1 MTRFA
6 GSYLPFAPR
15 PCIITFVTEPSLEAP
30 ILDPAPEAE
39 SELAGTHNRIPG
51 VAGTWFHRGLLLS
64 VKLSRVNTVLLAV
77 YIELFTLLVL
87 FTWALA
93 MESLDIG
100 LAVGLAF
107 LTLSTLD
114 WVALSQLPRRRR
126 SYGPV
131 SPTLLVLVPLRAV
144 ITSVPVLLPLSPLW
158 TATLVEISNFALTGY
173 VLDSLWGEP
182 FRLTL
187 TSLTLKSP
195 KLKGAP
201 PLRVLH
207 LSDFH
212 VERLTRREEKVLKW
226 IDELRPDLI
235 VYTGDLLNFSYL
247 DDERARADCV
257 QLLAQ
262 IHAPLGVYAVPGT
275 PLIDTPAV
283 QAAIYPPTPHIRLLK
298 NEAIEIEGYPQVQ
311 IIGLTC
317 THDPELD
324 APKLARAC
332 AAVPPEKYTLLLYHS
347 PDLMPE
353 ARRAGIDLY
362 LCGHTH
368 GGQIRLP
375 LWGAVVTGSKYGKR
389 YEMGRYQ
396 EDSTTLYVSRG
407 IGLEG
412 KGAPRMRFLC
422 PPEIELF
429 ELRGE

>member
-1 MTRFA
+1 MTSVA
-6 GSYLPFAPR
+6 
-15 PCIITFVTEPSLEAP
+15 EPSVEVPTLETP
-30 ILDPAPEAE
+30 LDAE
-39 SELAGTHNRIPG
+39 SELTGTHNPIPG
-51 VAGTWFHRGLLLS
+51 VASTRFHRVLMLS
-64 VKLSRVNTVLLAV
+64 IKLSRVNGVVLAI
-77 YIELFTLLVL
+77 YTEFFTLLVL
-87 FTWALA
+87 FTWALT

-100 LAVGLAF
+100 FAVSIAF
-107 LTLSTLD
+107 LTLSIID

-126 SYGPV
+126 SFGPV
-131 SPTLLVLVPLRAV
+131 APTLLVLVPLRAM
-144 ITSVPVLLPLSPLW
+144 ITIVPVLLPLSPLW

-187 TSLTLKSP
+187 TRLTLKSP

-212 VERLTRREEKVLKW
+212 VERLTGREEKIVKW
-226 IDELRPDLI
+226 INELRPDLI
-235 VYTGDLLNFSYL
+235 VYTGDLLNYSYL
-247 DDERARADCV
+247 VDERARAECV

-262 IHAPLGVYAVPGT
+262 IRAPLGVYAVPGT
-275 PLIDTPAV
+275 PLIDTPDV
-283 QAAIYPPTPHIRLLK
+283 QAAIYPQAPHIHFLK
-298 NEAIEIEGYPQVQ
+298 NETIEVEGYPQMH

-317 THDPELD
+317 THDPLLD
-324 APKLARAC
+324 APKLDRAR
-332 AAVPPEKYTLLLYHS
+332 AAVPLEKYALLLYHS

-353 ARRAGIDLY
+353 ASRAGIDLY

-375 LWGAVVTGSKYGKR
+375 FWGAVVTSSKYGKR

-396 EDSTTLYVSRG
+396 GGSTTLYVSRG

>member
-1 MTRFA
+1 MTNVA
-6 GSYLPFAPR
+6 
-15 PCIITFVTEPSLEAP
+15 EPTVEAP
-30 ILDPAPEAE
+30 ILETAPEAA

-51 VAGTWFHRGLLLS
+51 VAGTWFHWVLMFS
-64 VKLSRVNTVLLAV
+64 VKLARVNGVLLAI

-87 FTWALA
+87 FTWASS
-93 MESLDIG
+93 MESLNIG
-100 LAVGLAF
+100 LAVSVAF
-107 LTLSTLD
+107 LTLCIID
-114 WVALSQLPRRRR
+114 WIALSQLPRRRR
-126 SYGPV
+126 SFGPV
-131 SPTLLVLVPLRAV
+131 APTLLVLVPLRAV
-144 ITSVPVLLPLSPLW
+144 ITIVPVLVPLSPLW
-158 TATLVEISNFALTGY
+158 IATIVEISNFALTGY

-187 TSLTLKSP
+187 SRLTLKSP

-207 LSDFH
+207 VSDFH

-226 IDELRPDLI
+226 IGELRPDLI
-235 VYTGDLLNFSYL
+235 VYTGDLLNYSYL

-257 QLLAQ
+257 QLLSRL
-262 IHAPLGVYAVPGT
+262 HAPLGVYAVPGT
-275 PLIDTPAV
+275 PLIDTPEV
-283 QAAIYPPTPHIRLLK
+283 QDAIYSQVPHIRFLK
-298 NEAIEIEGYPQVQ
+298 NETIEVEGYPQMQ

-317 THDPELD
+317 THDPILD
-324 APKLARAC
+324 APKLDRAR
-332 AAVPPEKYTLLLYHS
+332 AAVPPGKFTLLLYHS

-353 ARRAGIDLY
+353 ASRAGIDLY

-375 LWGAVVTGSKYGKR
+375 LWGAVVTSSKYGKR

-396 EDSTTLYVSRG
+396 DGSTTLYVSRG

>member
-1 MTRFA
+1 M
-6 GSYLPFAPR
+6 
-15 PCIITFVTEPSLEAP
+15 TFVSEPSAEAP
-30 ILDPAPEAE
+30 VLDKPLDGE
-39 SELAGTHNRIPG
+39 SELAGTHNQIPG
-51 VAGTWFHRGLLLS
+51 VASTRFHQLLMLS
-64 VKLSRVNTVLLAV
+64 VRLSRLNSIWLAI
-77 YIELFTLLVL
+77 YIEAFTLLVL
-87 FTWALA
+87 FSWAA
-93 MESLDIG
+93 VMESLDIG
-100 LAVGLAF
+100 LAVGIAF
-107 LTLSTLD
+107 LTLSVID

-126 SYGPV
+126 SFGPV
-131 SPTLLVLVPLRAV
+131 APTLLVLVPLRAS
-144 ITSVPVLLPLSPLW
+144 ITIIPVLLPISPLW
-158 TATLVEISNFALTGY
+158 IATIVEISNFALTGY

-187 TSLTLKSP
+187 TRLTVKSS

-207 LSDFH
+207 LTDFH

-226 IDELRPDLI
+226 IGELRPDLI

-257 QLLAQ
+257 QLLSK
-262 IHAPLGVYAVPGT
+262 INAPLGVYAVTGT
-275 PLIDTPAV
+275 PLIDTPEV
-283 QAAIYPPTPHIRLLK
+283 QAAIYPHAPHIRLLR
-298 NEAIEIEGYPQVQ
+298 NESIEVTGYPQVH

-317 THDPELD
+317 THDPLLD
-324 APKLARAC
+324 APKLDRLY
-332 AAVPPEKYTLLLYHS
+332 AAVPSDKYTLLLYHS
-347 PDLMPE
+347 PDLMPD
-353 ARRAGIDLY
+353 ASRAGVDLY

-375 LWGAVVTGSKYGKR
+375 LWGAVVTGSLYGKR

-396 EDSTTLYVSRG
+396 TGSTTLYISRG

>member
-1 MTRFA
+1 M
-6 GSYLPFAPR
+6 PIAPR
-15 PCIITFVTEPSLEAP
+15 ACIIIGVTEPSVEAP
-30 ILDPAPEAE
+30 TLETPVEAG

-51 VAGTWFHRGLLLS
+51 VASARFHRILLLS
-64 VKLSRVNTVLLAV
+64 VKVSRVNSVVLAV
-77 YIELFTLLVL
+77 YIEFFTLVVL
-87 FTWALA
+87 FTWAFV

-100 LAVGLAF
+100 LAVGIAF
-107 LTLSTLD
+107 LTLSVID
-114 WVALSQLPRRRR
+114 WMALSQLPRRHR
-126 SYGPV
+126 SFGPV
-131 SPTLLVLVPLRAV
+131 APTLLALVPLRAV
-144 ITSVPVLLPLSPLW
+144 ITVVPVLLPLSPLW
-158 TATLVEISNFALTGY
+158 TATIVEISNFALTGY

-187 TSLTLKSP
+187 TKLTLKSL

-212 VERLTRREEKVLKW
+212 IERVTRREEKIVKW
-226 IDELRPDLI
+226 INELRPDLI

-247 DDERARADCV
+247 DDERARAECV

-262 IHAPLGVYAVPGT
+262 IRAPLGVYAVPGT
-275 PLIDTPAV
+275 PLIDTPEI
-283 QAAIYPPTPHIRLLK
+283 QAAIYPQVSHIRLLK
-298 NEAIEIEGYPQVQ
+298 NETIEVEGYPQVQ

-317 THDPELD
+317 THDPLLD
-324 APKLARAC
+324 APKFDRVR
-332 AAVPPEKYTLLLYHS
+332 AAVPPGKFTLLLYHS

-353 ARRAGIDLY
+353 ASCAGIDLY

-375 LWGAVVTGSKYGKR
+375 LLGAVVTSSKYGKR

-396 EDSTTLYVSRG
+396 AGSTTLYVSRG

>member
-1 MTRFA
+1 
-6 GSYLPFAPR
+6 
-15 PCIITFVTEPSLEAP
+15 
-30 ILDPAPEAE
+30 
-39 SELAGTHNRIPG
+39 
-51 VAGTWFHRGLLLS
+51 VAGTWFHRILLLS
-64 VKLSRVNTVLLAV
+64 VKLSRVNGVLLAI
-77 YIELFTLLVL
+77 YIEFFTLLVL
-87 FTWALA
+87 FTWASV

-100 LAVGLAF
+100 LAVGVAF
-107 LTLSTLD
+107 LTLSVID

-126 SYGPV
+126 SFGPV
-131 SPTLLVLVPLRAV
+131 SPTLLVLVPLRAA
-144 ITSVPVLLPLSPLW
+144 ITGVPVLLPLSPLW
-158 TATLVEISNFALTGY
+158 TATLVEISNFVLTGY

-187 TSLTLKSP
+187 TTLTLKSP
-195 KLKGAP
+195 KLEGAP

-226 IDELRPDLI
+226 INELRPDLI

-257 QLLAQ
+257 QLLSQ
-262 IHAPLGVYAVPGT
+262 IHAPLGVYTVPGT
-275 PLIDTPAV
+275 PLIDTAAV
-283 QAAIYPPTPHIRLLK
+283 QAAIYPHTPHIRLLK
-298 NEAIEIEGYPQVQ
+298 NEAVEIEGYPQVQ
-311 IIGLTC
+311 LIGLTC
-317 THDPELD
+317 THDPILD
-324 APKLARAC
+324 VPKLDRAC

-375 LWGAVVTGSKYGKR
+375 LWGAVVTSSKYGKR
-389 YEMGRYQ
+389 YEMGRFQ
-396 EDSTTLYVSRG
+396 EGNTTLYVSRG

-422 PPEIELF
+422 PPEIEMF

>member
-1 MTRFA
+1 MNRVA
-6 GSYLPFAPR
+6 
-15 PCIITFVTEPSLEAP
+15 EPSIEAP
-30 ILDPAPEAE
+30 TFETPLEAE

-51 VAGTWFHRGLLLS
+51 VAGTWFHRILMLS
-64 VKLSRVNTVLLAV
+64 ARLSRLNGVVLAV
-77 YIELFTLLVL
+77 YIEIFTLLVL
-87 FTWALA
+87 FTWAIV
-93 MESLDIG
+93 MDSLDIG
-100 LAVGLAF
+100 LAVGVAF
-107 LTLSTLD
+107 LTLCVID
-114 WVALSQLPRRRR
+114 WIALSQLPRRGR
-126 SYGPV
+126 SFGPV
-131 SPTLLVLVPLRAV
+131 APTLLVLVLLRAV
-144 ITSVPVLLPLSPLW
+144 ITIVPVLVPLSPLW
-158 TATLVEISNFALTGY
+158 TATLVEISNFVLTGY

-187 TSLTLKSP
+187 TKLTLKSD

-226 IDELRPDLI
+226 IKELRADLI
-235 VYTGDLLNFSYL
+235 VYTGDLLNYSYL
-247 DDERARADCV
+247 DDERARADCA

-262 IHAPLGVYAVPGT
+262 LYAPLGVYAVLGT
-275 PLIDTPAV
+275 PLVDTPDV
-283 QAAIYPPTPHIRLLK
+283 QASIYPRAPHIHLLK

-317 THDPELD
+317 THDPLLD
-324 APKLARAC
+324 APKLDRAR
-332 AAVPPEKYTLLLYHS
+332 AAVPSEKYTLLLYHS

-353 ARRAGIDLY
+353 ASRVGIDLY
-362 LCGHTH
+362 VCGHTH
-368 GGQIRLP
+368 GGQVRLP
-375 LWGAVVTGSKYGKR
+375 LWGAVVTSSKYGKR

-396 EDSTTLYVSRG
+396 EGHTTLYVSRG

>member
-1 MTRFA
+1 MET
-6 GSYLPFAPR
+6 PP
-15 PCIITFVTEPSLEAP
+15 EP
-30 ILDPAPEAE
+30 E

-51 VAGTWFHRGLLLS
+51 VAGTWFHRMLMLS
-64 VKLSRVNTVLLAV
+64 VKVTQVHAVLLAV
-77 YIELFTLLVL
+77 YIEIFTLLVL
-87 FTWALA
+87 FTWALS
-93 MESLDIG
+93 MDSLDIG
-100 LAVGLAF
+100 LAVSVAF
-107 LTLSTLD
+107 LTMSVLD

-126 SYGPV
+126 SFGPV
-131 SPTLLVLVPLRAV
+131 APTLLVLVPLRAV
-144 ITSVPVLLPLSPLW
+144 ITLAPVLLPLSLLW
-158 TATLVEISNFALTGY
+158 IATLVEISNFALTGY

-182 FRLTL
+182 FRLVL
-187 TSLTLKSP
+187 TKLTLKSS

-212 VERLTRREEKVLKW
+212 VERLTLREEKVLKW
-226 IDELRPDLI
+226 IGELRPDLI
-235 VYTGDLLNFSYL
+235 VYTGDLLSFSYL

-257 QLLAQ
+257 HLLSQ

-275 PLIDTPAV
+275 PLIDTPDV
-283 QAAIYPPTPHIRLLK
+283 LAAIYPQIPHIRCLK
-298 NEAIEIEGYPQVQ
+298 NEAIAVEGYPQIQ
-311 IIGLTC
+311 IVGLTC
-317 THDPELD
+317 THDPTLD
-324 APKLARAC
+324 VPKLDRVC
-332 AAVPPEKYTLLLYHS
+332 ANLPPEKYTLLLYHS

-353 ARRAGIDLY
+353 ASRAGIDLY

-375 LWGAVVTGSKYGKR
+375 LWGAVVTSSKYGKR
-389 YEMGRYQ
+389 YEMGHYQ
-396 EDSTTLYVSRG
+396 DGGTTLYVSRG

>member
-1 MTRFA
+1 MTRVA
-6 GSYLPFAPR
+6 
-15 PCIITFVTEPSLEAP
+15 EPSVKIPLLEKP
-30 ILDPAPEAE
+30 LEAE

-51 VAGTWFHRGLLLS
+51 VAGTWFHRVLMFS
-64 VKLSRVNTVLLAV
+64 VKLSRVSGVLLAI
-77 YIELFTLLVL
+77 YIEFFTLLVL
-87 FTWALA
+87 FTWAIT

-100 LAVGLAF
+100 LAVGVAF
-107 LTLSTLD
+107 LTLSVID
-114 WVALSQLPRRRR
+114 WVALSQLPRRHR
-126 SYGPV
+126 SFGPV
-131 SPTLLVLVPLRAV
+131 SPTLLVLVPLRAA
-144 ITSVPVLLPLSPLW
+144 ITGVPVLLPLSPLW
-158 TATLVEISNFALTGY
+158 TATLVEISNFVLTGY

-187 TSLTLKSP
+187 TTLTLKSP

-212 VERLTRREEKVLKW
+212 VERLTRREEKMLKW
-226 IDELRPDLI
+226 INELRPDLI
-235 VYTGDLLNFSYL
+235 VYTGDLLNYSYL
-247 DDERARADCV
+247 DEERARAECV
-257 QLLAQ
+257 QLLSQ

-275 PLIDTPAV
+275 PLVDTSDV
-283 QAAIYPPTPHIRLLK
+283 QAAIYPQTPHIRPLK
-298 NEAIEIEGYPQVQ
+298 NEAIEIEGYPQMQ

-317 THDPELD
+317 THDPLLD
-324 APKLARAC
+324 SPKFDRVR
-332 AAVPPEKYTLLLYHS
+332 AAVPPEKFTLLLYHS

-353 ARRAGIDLY
+353 ASRAGIDLY

-375 LWGAVVTGSKYGKR
+375 LWGAVVTSSKYGRR
-389 YEMGRYQ
+389 YAMGRYQ
-396 EDSTTLYVSRG
+396 AGNTTLYVSRG
-407 IGLEG
+407 LGLEG

>member
-1 MTRFA
+1 MA
-6 GSYLPFAPR
+6 SVA
-15 PCIITFVTEPSLEAP
+15 EPSLEAP
-30 ILDPAPEAE
+30 TLEKPRETE
-39 SELAGTHNRIPG
+39 SELAGTRNRVPG
-51 VAGTWFHRGLLLS
+51 VASARFHQVLMFS
-64 VKLSRVNTVLLAV
+64 VKLSHVNGVLLAI
-77 YIELFTLLVL
+77 YIEVFTLLVL
-87 FTWALA
+87 FTWALV
-93 MESLDIG
+93 MDSLDIG
-100 LAVGLAF
+100 LAVGIAF
-107 LTLSTLD
+107 LTLSVID
-114 WVALSQLPRRRR
+114 WVALSQLPRRHR
-126 SYGPV
+126 SFGPV
-131 SPTLLVLVPLRAV
+131 APTLLALVPLRAM

-158 TATLVEISNFALTGY
+158 TATIVEISNFALTGY

-187 TSLTLKSP
+187 TRLTLKSP

-212 VERLTRREEKVLKW
+212 IERLTQREEKMLKW
-226 IDELRPDLI
+226 INELCPDLI

-247 DDERARADCV
+247 DDECARTDCV
-257 QLLAQ
+257 RLLSQ
-262 IHAPLGVYAVPGT
+262 IRAPLGVYAVPGT
-275 PLIDTPAV
+275 PLVDTPDI
-283 QAAIYPPTPHIRLLK
+283 QAAIYSQVPHIRLLR
-298 NEAIEIEGYPQVQ
+298 NETIEVEGYPQVQ

-317 THDPELD
+317 THDPVLD
-324 APKLARAC
+324 APKLDRVH

-353 ARRAGIDLY
+353 ASRAGIDLY

-375 LWGAVVTGSKYGKR
+375 LLGAIVTSSKYGKR
-389 YEMGRYQ
+389 YAMGRYQ
-396 EDSTTLYVSRG
+396 EGSTTLYVSRG

>member
-1 MTRFA
+1 MLCVA
-6 GSYLPFAPR
+6 
-15 PCIITFVTEPSLEAP
+15 EPSVKAPPLEKP
-30 ILDPAPEAE
+30 LEPE

-51 VAGTWFHRGLLLS
+51 VAGTWFHRVLMLS
-64 VKLSRVNTVLLAV
+64 VKLSHVNGVLLAV
-77 YIELFTLLVL
+77 YIEFFTLIVL
-87 FTWALA
+87 FTWAIV

-100 LAVGLAF
+100 LVVGIAF
-107 LTLSTLD
+107 ITLSVID
-114 WVALSQLPRRRR
+114 WMALSQLPRRRR
-126 SYGPV
+126 SFGPV
-131 SPTLLVLVPLRAV
+131 SPALLVLVPLRAV
-144 ITSVPVLLPLSPLW
+144 ITIVPVLLPLSPLW
-158 TATLVEISNFALTGY
+158 IATVVEISNFALTGY

-187 TSLTLKSP
+187 TRLTLKSP

-212 VERLTRREEKVLKW
+212 VERLTRREEKLLKW
-226 IDELRPDLI
+226 INELRPDLI

-247 DDERARADCV
+247 DDERARTDCI
-257 QLLAQ
+257 QLLSK

-275 PLIDTPAV
+275 PLVDTPDV
-283 QAAIYPPTPHIRLLK
+283 LAAILPKASHIHLLM
-298 NEAIEIEGYPQVQ
+298 NEAIEVEGYPQVQ
-311 IIGLTC
+311 IVGLTC
-317 THDPELD
+317 THDLLLD
-324 APKLARAC
+324 APKLNRVR
-332 AAVPPEKYTLLLYHS
+332 AAVPLEKYTLLLYHS

-353 ARRAGIDLY
+353 ASRAGIDLY

-368 GGQIRLP
+368 GGQVRLP
-375 LWGAVVTGSKYGKR
+375 LWGAVVTSSKYGKR

-396 EDSTTLYVSRG
+396 KSGTTLYVSRG

>member
-1 MTRFA
+1 VR
-6 GSYLPFAPR
+6 GLPIAPR
-15 PCIITFVTEPSLEAP
+15 PCIMTSVTEPTIETPVLENP
-30 ILDPAPEAE
+30 LEVE

-51 VAGTWFHRGLLLS
+51 VASTRFHRVLMLS
-64 VKLSRVNTVLLAV
+64 IKLSHVNGLLLAV

-87 FTWALA
+87 FTWALV

-100 LAVGLAF
+100 LAVGIAF
-107 LTLSTLD
+107 LTMSVID

-126 SYGPV
+126 SFGPV
-131 SPTLLVLVPLRAV
+131 APTLLVLVPLRAA
-144 ITSVPVLLPLSPLW
+144 ITIVPVLLPLSPLW
-158 TATLVEISNFALTGY
+158 TATIVEISNFALTGY

-187 TSLTLKSP
+187 TTLTLKSP

-212 VERLTRREEKVLKW
+212 VERLTRREEKMLKW
-226 IDELRPDLI
+226 INELRPDLI

-247 DDERARADCV
+247 DEERARADCV

-262 IHAPLGVYAVPGT
+262 LRAPLGVYAVPGT
-275 PLIDTPAV
+275 PLIDTPDV
-283 QAAIYPPTPHIRLLK
+283 QAAVYSQVPHIRCLK
-298 NEAIEIEGYPQVQ
+298 NETIEVDGYPQVQ

-317 THDPELD
+317 THDPILD
-324 APKLARAC
+324 APKLDRVR

-353 ARRAGIDLY
+353 ASRAGIDLY

-375 LWGAVVTGSKYGKR
+375 LWGAVVTSSKYGKR

-396 EDSTTLYVSRG
+396 EGSTTLYASRG

>member
-1 MTRFA
+1 M
-6 GSYLPFAPR
+6 
-15 PCIITFVTEPSLEAP
+15 IFVAEPSVETP
-30 ILDPAPEAE
+30 ILEMPLDSE
-39 SELAGTHNRIPG
+39 SELTGTHNRIPG
-51 VAGTWFHRGLLLS
+51 VAGTWFHRVLMLS
-64 VKLSRVNTVLLAV
+64 VKLSHVPGVLLAV

-87 FTWALA
+87 FTWALY

-100 LAVGLAF
+100 LAVGIAF
-107 LTLSTLD
+107 LALSMID
-114 WVALSQLPRRRR
+114 WAVLSQLPLRRR
-126 SYGPV
+126 SFGPV
-131 SPTLLVLVPLRAV
+131 APTLLALVPLRAA
-144 ITSVPVLLPLSPLW
+144 ITIVPVLLPLSPLW
-158 TATLVEISNFALTGY
+158 IATLVEISNFALTGY

-187 TSLTLKSP
+187 TKLTLKSP
-195 KLKGAP
+195 KLVGAP
-201 PLRVLH
+201 PLRLLH

-226 IDELRPDLI
+226 INELRPDLI
-235 VYTGDLLNFSYL
+235 VYTGDLLNFSFL

-257 QLLAQ
+257 QLLSQ
-262 IHAPLGVYAVPGT
+262 LHAPLGVYAVPGT
-275 PLIDTPAV
+275 PLIDTPDV
-283 QAAIYPPTPHIRLLK
+283 QAAIYPCVPHIRLLK
-298 NEAIEIEGYPQVQ
+298 NEAIEIEGYPQIR

-317 THDPELD
+317 THDPVLD
-324 APKLARAC
+324 APKLDRAH

-347 PDLMPE
+347 PDLMP
-353 ARRAGIDLY
+353 AASHAGIDLY

-375 LWGAVVTGSKYGKR
+375 LWGAVVTSSKYGKR

-396 EDSTTLYVSRG
+396 EGNTTLYVSRG

>member
-1 MTRFA
+1 MTPVA
-6 GSYLPFAPR
+6 
-15 PCIITFVTEPSLEAP
+15 EPSVEAP
-30 ILDPAPEAE
+30 ILETPSEPE
-39 SELAGTHNRIPG
+39 SELAGTRNRIPG
-51 VAGTWFHRGLLLS
+51 VAGPRFHQVLMLS
-64 VKLSRVNTVLLAV
+64 AKLTHVHGVLLAV
-77 YIELFTLLVL
+77 YVEIFTLLVL
-87 FTWALA
+87 FTWALS

-100 LAVGLAF
+100 LAVGIAF
-107 LTLSTLD
+107 LTMSVID

-126 SYGPV
+126 SFGPV
-131 SPTLLVLVPLRAV
+131 APTLLVLVPLRAG
-144 ITSVPVLLPLSPLW
+144 ITIVPVLLPLSPLW
-158 TATLVEISNFALTGY
+158 IATLVEISNFALTGY
-173 VLDSLWGEP
+173 VVESLWGEP

-187 TSLTLKSP
+187 TKLTLKSP

-212 VERLTRREEKVLKW
+212 IERLTRREEKVLKW
-226 IDELRPDLI
+226 INELRPDLI
-235 VYTGDLLNFSYL
+235 VYTGDLLSFSYL

-257 QLLAQ
+257 QLLSQ

-275 PLIDTPAV
+275 PVVDTPDV
-283 QAAIYPPTPHIRLLK
+283 QAAICPQTPHIRFLK
-298 NEAIEIEGYPQVQ
+298 NEAIEIEGYPQIQ
-311 IIGLTC
+311 ILGLTC
-317 THDPELD
+317 THDPTLD
-324 APKLARAC
+324 APKLDRAC
-332 AAVPPEKYTLLLYHS
+332 ATVPPEKYTLLLYHS

-353 ARRAGIDLY
+353 ASRARIDLY

-375 LWGAVVTGSKYGKR
+375 LWGAVVTSSKYGKR

-396 EDSTTLYVSRG
+396 DGCTTLYVSRG

>member
-1 MTRFA
+1 MMT
-6 GSYLPFAPR
+6 
-15 PCIITFVTEPSLEAP
+15 CVTEPSVDAP
-30 ILDPAPEAE
+30 ILEQPLDAE
-39 SELAGTHNRIPG
+39 SELAGTLNQIPG
-51 VAGTWFHRGLLLS
+51 VASTRFHQALMFS
-64 VKLSRVNTVLLAV
+64 VKLSHVNGVLLAI
-77 YIELFTLLVL
+77 YIEFFTLLVL

-100 LAVGLAF
+100 LAVSLAF
-107 LTLSTLD
+107 LTLSIID

-126 SYGPV
+126 SFGPV
-131 SPTLLVLVPLRAV
+131 APTLLTLVPLRA
-144 ITSVPVLLPLSPLW
+144 ITTIVPVLLPLSPLW
-158 TATLVEISNFALTGY
+158 IATLVEISNFALTGY

-187 TSLTLKSP
+187 TRLTLKSP

-212 VERLTRREEKVLKW
+212 IERVTRREERIVKW
-226 IDELRPDLI
+226 INELCPDLI
-235 VYTGDLLNFSYL
+235 VYTGDLLNYSYL
-247 DDERARADCV
+247 DDERARAECV

-275 PLIDTPAV
+275 PLIDTPDV
-283 QAAIYPPTPHIRLLK
+283 QAAIYPQAPHIRFLK
-298 NEAIEIEGYPQVQ
+298 NETIEIEGYPQLQ

-317 THDPELD
+317 THDPLLD
-324 APKLARAC
+324 APKFDRVRT
-332 AAVPPEKYTLLLYHS
+332 AVPPRKFTLLLYHS

-353 ARRAGIDLY
+353 AGRAGIDLY

-375 LWGAVVTGSKYGKR
+375 LWGAVVTSSKHGKR

-396 EDSTTLYVSRG
+396 KDNTTLYVSRG
-407 IGLEG
+407 IGMEG

>member
-1 MTRFA
+1 MNRM
-6 GSYLPFAPR
+6 
-15 PCIITFVTEPSLEAP
+15 IEPSAEASVLEKP
-30 ILDPAPEAE
+30 LDTE

-51 VAGTWFHRGLLLS
+51 VAGTWFHRVLMLS
-64 VKLSRVNTVLLAV
+64 VKLSHVHGILLALYV
-77 YIELFTLLVL
+77 ESFTLLVL
-87 FTWALA
+87 FVWALV

-100 LAVGLAF
+100 LALGIAF
-107 LTLSTLD
+107 LTLSIID

-126 SYGPV
+126 SFGPV
-131 SPTLLVLVPLRAV
+131 APTLLALVPLRALV
-144 ITSVPVLLPLSPLW
+144 TIVPVLLPLSPLW
-158 TATLVEISNFALTGY
+158 IATIVEIGNFALTGY

-187 TSLTLKSP
+187 TRLTLKSP
-195 KLKGAP
+195 RLKGAP

-212 VERLTRREEKVLKW
+212 VERLTRREEKMLKW

-257 QLLAQ
+257 QLLSQ
-262 IHAPLGVYAVPGT
+262 LRAPLGIYAVPGT
-275 PLIDTPAV
+275 PLIDTPDV
-283 QAAIYPPTPHIRLLK
+283 QAAIYAQVPHIRLLQ
-298 NEAIEIEGYPQVQ
+298 NETIEIEGYPQMHL
-311 IIGLTC
+311 IGLTC
-317 THDPELD
+317 THDPVLD
-324 APKLARAC
+324 APKLDRVC
-332 AAVPPEKYTLLLYHS
+332 AEVPPEKFTLLLYHS

-353 ARRAGIDLY
+353 ASRAGIDLY

-375 LWGAVVTGSKYGKR
+375 LWGAVVTSSKYGKR

-396 EDSTTLYVSRG
+396 SGSTTLYVSRG

-422 PPEIELF
+422 PPEIDLF

>member
-1 MTRFA
+1 LPITRRA
-6 GSYLPFAPR
+6 
-15 PCIITFVTEPSLEAP
+15 CIITFVAEPSLKTQ
-30 ILDPAPEAE
+30 ILEKPLEAE

-51 VAGTWFHRGLLLS
+51 VAGTWFHRMLMFSVRLS
-64 VKLSRVNTVLLAV
+64 HVNGVVLAV
-77 YIELFTLLVL
+77 YIEIFTLLVL
-87 FTWALA
+87 FTWAYV
-93 MESLDIG
+93 MDSLDIG
-100 LAVGLAF
+100 LAVGIAF
-107 LTLSTLD
+107 LTMSTID

-126 SYGPV
+126 SFGPV
-131 SPTLLVLVPLRAV
+131 APSLLVLVPLRAI
-144 ITSVPVLLPLSPLW
+144 ITVVPVLVPLSPLW
-158 TATLVEISNFALTGY
+158 TATLVEIGNFTLTGY

-187 TSLTLKSP
+187 TKLTLKSP

-235 VYTGDLLNFSYL
+235 VYTGDLLNYSYL
-247 DDERARADCV
+247 DDERARGDCV

-262 IHAPLGVYAVPGT
+262 LHAPLGVYAVPGT
-275 PLIDTPAV
+275 PLVDTPDV
-283 QAAIYPPTPHIRLLK
+283 QDAIYPRVPNVRVLK

-317 THDPELD
+317 THDPTLD
-324 APKLARAC
+324 APKLDRVR
-332 AAVPPEKYTLLLYHS
+332 AAVPPEKYTLMLYHS

-353 ARRAGIDLY
+353 ASRAEIDLY

-375 LWGAVVTGSKYGKR
+375 LWGAVVTSSKYGKR

-396 EDSTTLYVSRG
+396 AGSTTLYVSRG